1 MEKKQTPV
9 KWLVNVLLDKVEL
22 TEIEKIYIEQALK
35 MEREQIIDAWKDGAY
50 GGGQFTTTFDDLKLG
65 IDEYFGP
72 GKNQL
77 EWIPYESKY
86 PDEYEGYFKY
96 EADDF
101 NGGTELE
108 EIKVYCVDFYPHTKY
123 EIETE

>member
-1 MEKKQTPV
+1 MAV
-9 KWLVNVLLDKVEL
+9 RS
-22 TEIEKIYIEQALK
+22 YIRVTYVALSHWGK
-35 MEREQIIDAWKDGAY
+35 PIATAH
-50 GGGQFTTTFDDLKLG
+50 TFDDLKLG

-72 GKNQL
+72 GKDQL

-108 EIKVYCVDFYPHTKY
+108 EIKVYCVEFYPHTKY
-123 EIETE
+123 EVDDNNPGTTI